1 MYTAIVVK
9 VILDDKLYS
18 NEFNEV
24 FKGYNFANMAHPKG
38 QSFASL
44 VTEWS
49 KENSVIINI
58 IISACK
64 FKIVKHKKDEQF
76 FIPTM
81 LPKREEIGLSDLI
94 AEIKGVTYSYTNH
107 DGALSNTKVK
117 EYSKIKL
124 LQTIS
129 EYEGENNNIIENS
142 RFATLY
148 HITRLNSSYL
158 SISLKK
164 KLRLSAQKSIIN
176 DCKSLN
182 LDEDTVKKLI
192 SKARKRNTKTAVRY
206 LIKDELIKYLKDRV
220 AYKMPPKQ

>member
-9 VILDDKLYS
+9 AIIDDKLYS
-18 NEFNEV
+18 KEFNEV
-24 FKGYNFANMAHPKG
+24 FEYNFSNMAHPKG
-38 QSFASL
+38 QSFTSL

-58 IISACK
+58 ILSACK
-64 FKIVKHKKDEQF
+64 FKIVEHKKDEQS

-94 AEIKGVTYSYTNH
+94 AELKGVTYSYTNH
-107 DGALSNTKVK
+107 DGPLSNAKVK

-129 EYEGENNNIIENS
+129 EYEAEKNNIIENS

-148 HITRLNSSYL
+148 QITRLNASYFN
-158 SISLKK
+158 ISLKK
-164 KLRLSAQKSIIN
+164 KLRLSAQKLIV
-176 DCKSLN
+176 DECKSLN
-182 LDEDTVKKLI
+182 LDEETI
-192 SKARKRNTKTAVRY
+192 TKARKRNTKTALKS
-206 LIKDELIKYLKDRV
+206 LIKEELLKYLKDQV
-220 AYKMPPKQ
+220 AYELPPKQ